1 MIYVYFFARRLVLLD
16 FFSNGFFIDG
26 FLLLFLPP
34 ILVDAFDNFDIFVLG
49 DSTSYIDVIDP
60 RDDALDGGPECN
72 DCALDGGP
80 DDRSLSIDVIDPSDD
95 ALDGALGDED
105 NGISVNSNN
114 IDASSA
120 CKSATSCDCATC
132 GDCAICCRFTG
143 CVFSL
148 KRFIKFVIFFN
159 TF

>member
-49 DSTSYIDVIDP
+49 DSTSY
-60 RDDALDGGPECN
+60 
-72 DCALDGGP
+72 
-80 DDRSLSIDVIDPSDD
+80 IDVIDPSDD